1 MAERITIIGLGRFGK
16 KLAQALSASGAEVI
30 AIDKSR
36 QIIEGI
42 RDQVTMAIRLDSTD
56 EQALL
61 AQGIDNVDAAV
72 VAIGTDFEAN
82 ALTTSTLKAIGIKRV
97 ISRAGSEIRGEILRR
112 IGADE
117 IVFPEHES
125 ATKWVHRLLL
135 PRLLESIEIGEGHS
149 LVQLQAPAKFHN
161 KDLRSLQLRQ
171 KYNINVVAIRRP
183 IEQDKSAASGKHKI
197 VMPMPDTAILPGDI
211 LWVIGPNQSIAAF
224 QEK

>member
-36 QIIEGI
+36 QIIESI

-61 AQGIDNVDAAV
+61 SQGIDDVDAAV

-82 ALTTSTLKAIGIKRV
+82 ALTTSTLKSIGIKRV

-135 PRLLESIEIGEGHS
+135 PKLLESIEIGDGHS
-149 LVQLQAPAKFHN
+149 LVELQAPENFHN

-171 KYNINVVAIRRP
+171 KYNINVVAIRRMTGKA
-183 IEQDKSAASGKHKI
+183 DDSGKERQEI
-197 VMPMPDTAILPGDI
+197 VMPMPDTVILPGDV
-211 LWVIGPNQSIAAF
+211 LWVIGPNQAIAVF